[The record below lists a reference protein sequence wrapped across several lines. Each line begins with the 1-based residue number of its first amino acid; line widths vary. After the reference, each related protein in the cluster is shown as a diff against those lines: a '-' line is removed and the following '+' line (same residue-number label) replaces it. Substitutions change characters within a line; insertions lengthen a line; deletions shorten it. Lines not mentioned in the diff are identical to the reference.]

1 MSDYLVGVA
10 GPNSIGI
17 SSLKSLFDQTNISDE
32 VIDGL
37 IYLQCEKNIFQM
49 YEKLIGARLE
59 NGSHWTLFV
68 SCTDFALSLVH
79 DTFQCPSL
87 GRLKAQAYHIHLF
100 TKQFCDIPKRT
111 IVYMNSFGESEV
123 RKSAV
128 LKNWSSFASARGCTG
143 EWTLSHVSHPH
154 QQDGNSC
161 GVHVIMF
168 AQSLIEGKTH
178 VEEYN
183 TEIPKLR
190 SRLCH
195 YLFSSIDRTRKCS
208 QCWCVIAAK
217 DRVQCRKCGA
227 YKHMRC
233 SKSVCGICIFCE
245 TQCSTAEGKE
255 LCSIV
260 GGYTGGAI
268 EVASEECHQ
277 GKHQAA
283 NDKGKVSKGEDI
295 CSKPTS
301 NSEIGGLTVRDEGTQ
316 TEDKEKEIEV
326 YSTSLSTDNAADVDR
341 IDADTEFLTDSE
353 GTSTVYRVHG
363 RLSVPSSKKKTY
375 TITEDEIKRRIQAE
389 NMSVHVFRGLI
400 GGRKAKLPAVI
411 LDRPKKAKTK
421 VTVFSVL
428 SEEEAGELALGF
440 AGRLACDVTRDMVC
454 KGIDHS
460 SADMTK
466 QTLRKIQHNLK
477 QELTD
482 SSTFSLLTHTFGPA
496 ALDSVI
502 SFLCEKLDLVS

>member
-49 YEKLIGARLE
+49 YEKLIGACLE
-59 NGSHWTLFV
+59 NGSHWTLF
-68 SCTDFALSLVH
+68 
-79 DTFQCPSL
+79 
-87 GRLKAQAYHIHLF
+87 
-100 TKQFCDIPKRT
+100 FCDIPKRT
-111 IVYMNSFGESEV
+111 MVYMNSFGESEV

-128 LKNWSSFASARGCTG
+128 LKNWSSFASARGCIG

-217 DRVQCRKCGA
+217 DRVQCQKCGA

-283 NDKGKVSKGEDI
+283 NDKGKVPKGEDI

-316 TEDKEKEIEV
+316 TERDEGTQTEDKEKETEV
-326 YSTSLSTDNAADVDR
+326 YSTSLSTDNAADDDVDR
-341 IDADTEFLTDSE
+341 IDADTEFQTDSE

-400 GGRKAKLPAVI
+400 GGRKAKLPAMI

-421 VTVFSVL
+421 VT
-428 SEEEAGELALGF
+428 LALGL

>member
-10 GPNSIGI
+10 GPNCIGI

-49 YEKLIGARLE
+49 YEKLIGACLE
-59 NGSHWTLFV
+59 NGSHWTLF
-68 SCTDFALSLVH
+68 
-79 DTFQCPSL
+79 
-87 GRLKAQAYHIHLF
+87 
-100 TKQFCDIPKRT
+100 FCDIAKRT

-128 LKNWSSFASARGCTG
+128 LKNWSG
-143 EWTLSHVSHPH
+143 LSHPH

-195 YLFSSIDRTRKCS
+195 YLFSSIDKYKINRTRKCS

-217 DRVQCRKCGA
+217 DRVQCQKCGA

-283 NDKGKVSKGEDI
+283 NDKGKVPKGEDI

-316 TEDKEKEIEV
+316 TEDKEKETEV
-326 YSTSLSTDNAADVDR
+326 YSTSLSTDNAAADDVDR
-341 IDADTEFLTDSE
+341 IDADTEFQTDSE

-375 TITEDEIKRRIQAE
+375 TITEDGIKRRIQAE
-389 NMSVHVFRGLI
+389 NM
-400 GGRKAKLPAVI
+400 AVK
-411 LDRPKKAKTK
+411 PN
-421 VTVFSVL
+421 
-428 SEEEAGELALGF
+428 
-440 AGRLACDVTRDMVC
+440 CP
-454 KGIDHS
+454 
-460 SADMTK
+460 
-466 QTLRKIQHNLK
+466 Q
-477 QELTD
+477 
-482 SSTFSLLTHTFGPA
+482 
-496 ALDSVI
+496 
-502 SFLCEKLDLVS
+502 

>member
-1 MSDYLVGVA
+1 MSDYLVGVV

-37 IYLQCEKNIFQM
+37 IYLQCENFPHIYPIPSQITGKILDGSIRAQSAYFLKKNIFQM
-49 YEKLIGARLE
+49 YEKLIGACLE
-59 NGSHWTLFV
+59 NGSHWTLF
-68 SCTDFALSLVH
+68 
-79 DTFQCPSL
+79 
-87 GRLKAQAYHIHLF
+87 
-100 TKQFCDIPKRT
+100 FCDIPKRT

-217 DRVQCRKCGA
+217 DRVQCQKCGA

-245 TQCSTAEGKE
+245 TEGKE

-283 NDKGKVSKGEDI
+283 NEKGKVPKGEDI

-301 NSEIGGLTVRDEGTQ
+301 NSEIGGLTVRDEGKQ
-316 TEDKEKEIEV
+316 TEDKEKETEV
-326 YSTSLSTDNAADVDR
+326 YSTSLSTDNAAADDVDR
-341 IDADTEFLTDSE
+341 IDADTEFQTDSE

-363 RLSVPSSKKKTY
+363 RLSVLSSKKKTY
-375 TITEDEIKRRIQAE
+375 TITEDEIKRRIQRTCQFMFSE
-389 NMSVHVFRGLI
+389 GH
-400 GGRKAKLPAVI
+400 KAKLPAMI

-421 VTVFSVL
+421 VMVFSVL

-440 AGRLACDVTRDMVC
+440 AGRLACDVTRGMVC

-466 QTLRKIQHNLK
+466 
-477 QELTD
+477 
-482 SSTFSLLTHTFGPA
+482 
-496 ALDSVI
+496 
-502 SFLCEKLDLVS
+502 

>member
-1 MSDYLVGVA
+1 MFLHPYRNCDSFTMSDYLVGVA

-37 IYLQCEKNIFQM
+37 IYLQCENFPHIYPIPSQITGKILDGSTRAQSAYFLKKNIFQM
-49 YEKLIGARLE
+49 YEKLIGACLE
-59 NGSHWTLFV
+59 NGSHWTLF
-68 SCTDFALSLVH
+68 
-79 DTFQCPSL
+79 
-87 GRLKAQAYHIHLF
+87 
-100 TKQFCDIPKRT
+100 
-111 IVYMNSFGESEV
+111 
-123 RKSAV
+123 
-128 LKNWSSFASARGCTG
+128 
-143 EWTLSHVSHPH
+143 
-154 QQDGNSC
+154 
-161 GVHVIMF
+161 F
-168 AQSLIEGKTH
+168 AQSLIDGKTQ

-183 TEIPKLR
+183 TEITKLR

-217 DRVQCRKCGA
+217 DRVQCQKCGA

-283 NDKGKVSKGEDI
+283 NDKGKVPKGENI
-295 CSKPTS
+295 CSKSTS
-301 NSEIGGLTVRDEGTQ
+301 NSEIGRLTVRDEGTQ
-316 TEDKEKEIEV
+316 TERDEGTQTEDNEKETEV
-326 YSTSLSTDNAADVDR
+326 YGTSLSTDNAAADDVDR
-341 IDADTEFLTDSE
+341 IDADTEFQTDSE

-375 TITEDEIKRRIQAE
+375 TITEDEIKRRINAE

-400 GGRKAKLPAVI
+400 GGRKAKLPAMI

-440 AGRLACDVTRDMVC
+440 AGRLACDVTTDMVC

-466 QTLRKIQHNLK
+466 QTLLKIQHNLK
-477 QELTD
+477 HELTD

>member
-37 IYLQCEKNIFQM
+37 IYLQCENFPHIYPIPSQITGKILDGSTRAQSAYFLKKNIFQM
-49 YEKLIGARLE
+49 YEKLIGACLE
-59 NGSHWTLFV
+59 NGSHWTLF
-68 SCTDFALSLVH
+68 
-79 DTFQCPSL
+79 
-87 GRLKAQAYHIHLF
+87 
-100 TKQFCDIPKRT
+100 FCDIPKRT

-128 LKNWSSFASARGCTG
+128 LKNWSSFASARGCAG

-168 AQSLIEGKTH
+168 AQSLIDGKTQ

-183 TEIPKLR
+183 TEITKLR

-217 DRVQCRKCGA
+217 DRVQCQKCGA

-283 NDKGKVSKGEDI
+283 NDKGKVPKGENI
-295 CSKPTS
+295 CSKSTS
-301 NSEIGGLTVRDEGTQ
+301 NSEIGRLTVRDEGTQ
-316 TEDKEKEIEV
+316 TEDKEKETEV
-326 YSTSLSTDNAADVDR
+326 YGTSLSTDNAAADDVDR
-341 IDADTEFLTDSE
+341 IDADTEFQTDSE

-375 TITEDEIKRRIQAE
+375 TITEDEIKRRINAE

-400 GGRKAKLPAVI
+400 GGRKAKLPAMI

-440 AGRLACDVTRDMVC
+440 AGRLACDVTTDMVC

-466 QTLRKIQHNLK
+466 QTLLKIQHNLK
-477 QELTD
+477 HELTD

>member
-1 MSDYLVGVA
+1 
-10 GPNSIGI
+10 
-17 SSLKSLFDQTNISDE
+17 
-32 VIDGL
+32 
-37 IYLQCEKNIFQM
+37 M
-49 YEKLIGARLE
+49 YEKLIGACLE

-87 GRLKAQAYHIHLF
+87 GKLKAQAYHIHLF

-161 GVHVIMF
+161 GVHVVMF
-168 AQSLIEGKTH
+168 AQSLIDGKTH

-208 QCWCVIAAK
+208 QCWFVIAAK
-217 DRVQCRKCGA
+217 DRVQCQKCGA

-283 NDKGKVSKGEDI
+283 NDKGKVPKGEDI
-295 CSKPTS
+295 CSKSTS
-301 NSEIGGLTVRDEGTQ
+301 NSEIGRLTVRDEGTQ
-316 TEDKEKEIEV
+316 TEDNETEV
-326 YSTSLSTDNAADVDR
+326 YGTSLSTDNAAADDVDR
-341 IDADTEFLTDSE
+341 IDADTEFQTDSE
-353 GTSTVYRVHG
+353 GTNTVYRVHG

-375 TITEDEIKRRIQAE
+375 TITEDEIKRRINAE

-400 GGRKAKLPAVI
+400 GGRKAKLPAMI

-440 AGRLACDVTRDMVC
+440 AGRLACDVTTDMVC

>member
-17 SSLKSLFDQTNISDE
+17 SSLKSVFDQTNISDE

-49 YEKLIGARLE
+49 YEKLIGACLE
-59 NGSHWTLFV
+59 NGSHWTLF
-68 SCTDFALSLVH
+68 
-79 DTFQCPSL
+79 
-87 GRLKAQAYHIHLF
+87 
-100 TKQFCDIPKRT
+100 FCDIPKRT

-128 LKNWSSFASARGCTG
+128 LKNWRLHWRVDGMG
-143 EWTLSHVSHPH
+143 
-154 QQDGNSC
+154 QDGNSC

-217 DRVQCRKCGA
+217 DRVQCQKCGA

-233 SKSVCGICIFCE
+233 SKSVCGIGIFCE

-283 NDKGKVSKGEDI
+283 NEKGKVPKGEDI
-295 CSKPTS
+295 CSKLTS

-316 TEDKEKEIEV
+316 TEDKEKETEV
-326 YSTSLSTDNAADVDR
+326 YSTSLSTDNAADDDVDR
-341 IDADTEFLTDSE
+341 IDADTEFQTDSE

-400 GGRKAKLPAVI
+400 G
-411 LDRPKKAKTK
+411 AKTK

-482 SSTFSLLTHTFGPA
+482 SSTFSLLTHTFG
-496 ALDSVI
+496 I
-502 SFLCEKLDLVS
+502 SFLCEKLVS

>member
-1 MSDYLVGVA
+1 M
-10 GPNSIGI
+10 
-17 SSLKSLFDQTNISDE
+17 
-32 VIDGL
+32 
-37 IYLQCEKNIFQM
+37 
-49 YEKLIGARLE
+49 
-59 NGSHWTLFV
+59 H
-68 SCTDFALSLVH
+68 
-79 DTFQCPSL
+79 
-87 GRLKAQAYHIHLF
+87 
-100 TKQFCDIPKRT
+100 
-111 IVYMNSFGESEV
+111 
-123 RKSAV
+123 
-128 LKNWSSFASARGCTG
+128 
-143 EWTLSHVSHPH
+143 
-154 QQDGNSC
+154 
-161 GVHVIMF
+161 
-168 AQSLIEGKTH
+168 
-178 VEEYN
+178 
-183 TEIPKLR
+183 
-190 SRLCH
+190 
-195 YLFSSIDRTRKCS
+195 
-208 QCWCVIAAK
+208 
-217 DRVQCRKCGA
+217 
-227 YKHMRC
+227 C
-233 SKSVCGICIFCE
+233 SKSVCGIGIFCE

-283 NDKGKVSKGEDI
+283 NDKGKVPKGEDI
-295 CSKPTS
+295 CNKPTS

-316 TEDKEKEIEV
+316 TEDKKKETEV
-326 YSTSLSTDNAADVDR
+326 YSTSLSTDNAADDDVDR
-341 IDADTEFLTDSE
+341 IDADEEFQSDSE

-363 RLSVPSSKKKTY
+363 CLSVSSSKKKTY

-400 GGRKAKLPAVI
+400 GGRKAKLPAMI

-421 VTVFSVL
+421 VTVLSVL

>member
-1 MSDYLVGVA
+1 MRGEEEKKELQPDKAPRRLKWMMVAACKKKMISVDYSICFLTDYLVGVA

-49 YEKLIGARLE
+49 YEKLIGACLE
-59 NGSHWTLFV
+59 NGSHWTLF
-68 SCTDFALSLVH
+68 
-79 DTFQCPSL
+79 
-87 GRLKAQAYHIHLF
+87 
-100 TKQFCDIPKRT
+100 FCDIPKRT
-111 IVYMNSFGESEV
+111 IVYMNSFGELEV

-168 AQSLIEGKTH
+168 AQSLIDGKTQ

-183 TEIPKLR
+183 TEITRLR

-217 DRVQCRKCGA
+217 DRVQCQKCGA

-283 NDKGKVSKGEDI
+283 NNKGKVPKGENI
-295 CSKPTS
+295 CSKSTS
-301 NSEIGGLTVRDEGTQ
+301 NSEIGRLTVRDEGTQ
-316 TEDKEKEIEV
+316 TERDEGTQTEDNEKEAEV
-326 YSTSLSTDNAADVDR
+326 YGTSLSTDNAAADDVDR
-341 IDADTEFLTDSE
+341 IDADTEFQTDSE
-353 GTSTVYRVHG
+353 GTTR
-363 RLSVPSSKKKTY
+363 
-375 TITEDEIKRRIQAE
+375 
-389 NMSVHVFRGLI
+389 
-400 GGRKAKLPAVI
+400 
-411 LDRPKKAKTK
+411 
-421 VTVFSVL
+421 
-428 SEEEAGELALGF
+428 
-440 AGRLACDVTRDMVC
+440 AGRYGQKYLSRY
-454 KGIDHS
+454 IFEN
-460 SADMTK
+460 
-466 QTLRKIQHNLK
+466 LR
-477 QELTD
+477 
-482 SSTFSLLTHTFGPA
+482 
-496 ALDSVI
+496 
-502 SFLCEKLDLVS
+502 

>member
-1 MSDYLVGVA
+1 MRGEEEKKELQPDKAPRRLKWMMVAACKKKMISVDYSICFLTDYLVGVA

-37 IYLQCEKNIFQM
+37 IYLQCENFPHIYPIPSQITGKILDGSTRAQSAYFLKKNIFQM
-49 YEKLIGARLE
+49 YEKLIGACLE
-59 NGSHWTLFV
+59 NGSHWTLF
-68 SCTDFALSLVH
+68 
-79 DTFQCPSL
+79 
-87 GRLKAQAYHIHLF
+87 
-100 TKQFCDIPKRT
+100 
-111 IVYMNSFGESEV
+111 
-123 RKSAV
+123 
-128 LKNWSSFASARGCTG
+128 
-143 EWTLSHVSHPH
+143 
-154 QQDGNSC
+154 
-161 GVHVIMF
+161 F
-168 AQSLIEGKTH
+168 AQSLIDGKTQ

-183 TEIPKLR
+183 TEITKLR

-217 DRVQCRKCGA
+217 DRVQCQKCGA

-283 NDKGKVSKGEDI
+283 NDKGKVPKGENI
-295 CSKPTS
+295 CSKSTS
-301 NSEIGGLTVRDEGTQ
+301 NSEIGRLTVRDEGTQ
-316 TEDKEKEIEV
+316 TERDEGTQTEDNEKEAEV
-326 YSTSLSTDNAADVDR
+326 YGTSLSTDNAAADDVDR
-341 IDADTEFLTDSE
+341 IDADTEFQTDSE

-375 TITEDEIKRRIQAE
+375 TITEDEIKRRINAE

-400 GGRKAKLPAVI
+400 GGRKAKLPAMI

-440 AGRLACDVTRDMVC
+440 AGRLACDVTTDMVC

-466 QTLRKIQHNLK
+466 QTLLKIQHNLK
-477 QELTD
+477 HELTD